1 MKLGMNSGEKTDV
14 DRPIF
19 VAHSRGTMDAVA
31 DNLGIVSDEWAG
43 KAAAALVNDDG
54 LDLVDRR
61 GAARRYL
68 EVSNLVPL
76 KGVLLPCRQQPRIC
90 SERGIKHG
98 FSDGKRC
105 SKGGFL
111 MTSAQPGWR
120 RS

>member
-90 SERGIKHG
+90 SDGDAMRG
-98 FSDGKRC
+98 FEDGRRRW
-105 SKGGFL
+105 SGAFL
-111 MTSAQPGWR
+111 VLRQG